1 MIDPATQQL
10 AAVQERYP
18 GASLIPQP
26 DGSKVLEVPGVRL
39 PQGWCL
45 ERTSVWVVVPIGYP
59 QVKPDCFY
67 ASSDLALFNGAPP
80 ASSGIQQLLGR
91 PMRWFSWH
99 LQAWDPLRD
108 GLAQFLRFAERRLA
122 DPR

>member
-1 MIDPATQQL
+1 MTDPASQQL
-10 AAVQERYP
+10 AAVRERYH

-26 DGSKVLEVPGVRL
+26 DGSKVLEVPGVPL
-39 PQGWCL
+39 PPGWSL

-59 QVKPDCFY
+59 QVQPDCFY
-67 ASSDLALFNGAPP
+67 APNELALAGGSAP
-80 ASSGIQQLLGR
+80 ASSGIQQLLDR

-108 GLAQFLRFAERRLA
+108 GLAQFLRFVERRLA

>member
-1 MIDPATQQL
+1 MTDPASQQL
-10 AAVQERYP
+10 AAVRQRYD

-26 DGSKVLEVPGVRL
+26 DGSKVLEVPSVPL
-39 PQGWCL
+39 SPGWSL

-59 QVKPDCFY
+59 QVQPDCFY
-67 ASSDLALFNGAPP
+67 APSELALASGAPP
-80 ASSGIQQLLGR
+80 ASSGVQQLLGR

-99 LQAWDPLRD
+99 LQAWDPVRD
-108 GLAQFLRFAERRLA
+108 GLAQFLRFVERRLA